1 MSDDDNGTG
10 SAIKSSLIGMQKAAD
25 SVASTDQLDKRSIGL
40 TVGSGLQTPYPT
52 EKLAALQELNGTHA
66 VSIAKK
72 SKREVGYGFEIV
84 PHENVDIEDA
94 SEEER
99 KRVEDFWHGRDT
111 LWKLGPRGTAVGT
124 PTEIHE
130 NSRQDYHGIGW
141 QALEVIYAGYD
152 DEPAG
157 MAYLP
162 AKTVRIKKARD
173 GDEFV
178 DEQVA
183 GHGFV
188 QKRNGKT
195 RFFAEAGDRQ
205 ATDIDGNS
213 DPTFVDKNTG
223 DVYQSQEEMEAADG
237 DPANELLFIPN
248 LHPNTIYYGLPTW
261 ISEIQTM
268 VADQEARRFNRE
280 RLSNDLILDYVVIVE
295 GGTLTD
301 ESREEIR
308 ENIQGLRDG
317 DKPGAMILEAEEL
330 ADKGFD
336 VDNNVKVRIEPAG
349 HFGNEDMSFGDYR
362 DQNEKDIA
370 KVHSVPLQLLG
381 NHDATNSNSEEAI
394 REFTEDE
401 IKPEQERYAE
411 RIYRVIHQQILD
423 VNDWTINF
431 VTKGAGNQLE
441 EAEIAKKTVDSV
453 GQALTVNQALDL
465 FSLDARDDA
474 IGEMLMSEIG
484 MSQSPG
490 EVLDQRLTDVEETA
504 AADKAADRIAL
515 GAEAD
520 D

>member
-1 MSDDDNGTG
+1 MSDDDT
-10 SAIKSSLIGMQKAAD
+10 STVKSSLVGMQKAAG
-25 SVASTDQLDKRSIGL
+25 SASSDQLDERSIGI
-40 TVGSGLQTPYPT
+40 TVGQGIATPYPT
-52 EKLAALQELNGTHA
+52 HQLAGLQELNGTHA
-66 VSIAKK
+66 VCVEKK

-84 PHENVDIEDA
+84 PHENVDPEDA
-94 SEEER
+94 SEDER
-99 KRVEDFWHGRDT
+99 DRAENFWRSRET
-111 LWKLGPRGTAVGT
+111 LWKLGPKGTARGT
-124 PTEIHE
+124 PTEMHE
-130 NSRQDYHGIGW
+130 KARQDYHGIGW
-141 QALEVIYAGYD
+141 AALEIIYAEFD

-157 MAYLP
+157 MSYLP
-162 AKTVRIKKARD
+162 AKTVRVKKQRD
-173 GDEFV
+173 GDGFI
-178 DEQVA
+178 DEQIA
-183 GHGFV
+183 GHGYV
-188 QKRNGKT
+188 QKRNGQT
-195 RFFAEAGDRQ
+195 RYFAEAGDRQ
-205 ATDIDGNS
+205 NTDLNDNP
-213 DPTFVDKNTG
+213 DPRYVDRETG
-223 DVYQSQEEMEAADG
+223 EVYNDIETMRNEGAK
-237 DPANELLFIPN
+237 PANELLFIPN
-248 LHPNTIYYGLPTW
+248 PHPNTLYYGLPTW

-280 RLSNDLILDYVVIVE
+280 RLENDLVMDYLIIVE
-295 GGTLTD
+295 GGELSE
-301 ESREEIR
+301 ESRKEVR
-308 ENIQGLRDG
+308 EHIEGLRDG
-317 DKPGAMILEAEEL
+317 DGPGALILEADDL
-330 ADKGFD
+330 VDKGIGVED
-336 VDNNVKVRIEPAG
+336 QNVKIRVEPAAHYG
-349 HFGNEDMSFGDYR
+349 DEDMSFANYR
-362 DQNEKDIA
+362 DRNEKDIA

-381 NHDATNSNSEEAI
+381 NHDATNANSEEAI

-431 VTKGAGNQLE
+431 VTKGARNQLE

>member
-237 DPANELLFIPN
+237 DPANELLFVPN

-349 HFGNEDMSFGDYR
+349 HFGSEDMSFANYR
-362 DQNEKDIA
+362 EMNEKDIA
-370 KVHSVPLQLLG
+370 KVHHVPLQILG
-381 NHDATNSNSEEAI
+381 NHDATNANTEEAI
-394 REFTEDE
+394 REFTEE
-401 IKPEQERYAE
+401 TIAPEQERYAE
-411 RIYRVIHQQILD
+411 RLYRVIHQQILD
-423 VNDWTINF
+423 VHDWTVDF
-431 VTKGAGNQLE
+431 VTKGARNE
-441 EAEIAKKTVDSV
+441 RERAEIGKMTADSV
-453 GQALTVNQALDL
+453 KEVLTVNQALEL
-465 FSLDARDDA
+465 FGLEPRDDE
-474 IGEMLMSEIG
+474 IGERLVSEVSTQQTPG
-484 MSQSPG
+484 AALDEAVTQVEQSA
-490 EVLDQRLTDVEETA
+490 REEK
-504 AADKAADRIAL
+504 ADERIKR
-515 GAEAD
+515 GASGD
-520 D
+520 

>member
-1 MSDDDNGTG
+1 MSDDDT
-10 SAIKSSLIGMQKAAD
+10 STVKSSLVGMQKAAG
-25 SVASTDQLDKRSIGL
+25 SASSDQLDERSIGI
-40 TVGSGLQTPYPT
+40 TVGQGIATPYPT
-52 EKLAALQELNGTHA
+52 HQLAGLQELNGTHA
-66 VSIAKK
+66 VCVEKK

-84 PHENVDIEDA
+84 PHENVDPEDA
-94 SEEER
+94 SEDER
-99 KRVEDFWHGRDT
+99 DRAENFWRSRET
-111 LWKLGPRGTAVGT
+111 LWKLGPKGTARGT
-124 PTEIHE
+124 PTEMHE
-130 NSRQDYHGIGW
+130 KARQDYHGIGW
-141 QALEVIYAGYD
+141 AALEIIYAEFD

-157 MAYLP
+157 MSYLP
-162 AKTVRIKKARD
+162 AKTVRVKKQRD
-173 GDEFV
+173 GDGFI
-178 DEQVA
+178 DEQIA
-183 GHGFV
+183 GHGYV
-188 QKRNGKT
+188 QKRNGQT
-195 RFFAEAGDRQ
+195 RYFAEAGDRQ
-205 ATDIDGNS
+205 NTDLNDNP
-213 DPTFVDKNTG
+213 DPRYVDRETG
-223 DVYQSQEEMEAADG
+223 EVYNDIETMRNEGAK
-237 DPANELLFIPN
+237 PANELLFIPN
-248 LHPNTIYYGLPTW
+248 PHPNTLYYGLPTW

-280 RLSNDLILDYVVIVE
+280 RLENDLVMDYLIIVE
-295 GGTLTD
+295 GGELSE
-301 ESREEIR
+301 ESRKEVR
-308 ENIQGLRDG
+308 EHIEGLRDG
-317 DKPGAMILEAEEL
+317 DGPGALILEADDL
-330 ADKGFD
+330 VDKGIGVED
-336 VDNNVKVRIEPAG
+336 QNVKIRVEPAAHYG
-349 HFGNEDMSFGDYR
+349 DEDMSFANYR
-362 DQNEKDIA
+362 DRNEKDIA

-381 NHDATNSNSEEAI
+381 NHDATNANSEEAI

>member
-1 MSDDDNGTG
+1 MSDDDT
-10 SAIKSSLIGMQKAAD
+10 STVKSSLVGMQKAAG
-25 SVASTDQLDKRSIGL
+25 SASSDQLDERSIGI
-40 TVGSGLQTPYPT
+40 TVGQGIATPYPT
-52 EKLAALQELNGTHA
+52 HQLAGLQELNGTHA
-66 VSIAKK
+66 VCVEKK

-84 PHENVDIEDA
+84 PHENVDPEDA
-94 SEEER
+94 SEDER
-99 KRVEDFWHGRDT
+99 DRAENFWRSRET
-111 LWKLGPRGTAVGT
+111 LWKLGPKGTARGT
-124 PTEIHE
+124 PTEMHE
-130 NSRQDYHGIGW
+130 KARQDYHGIGW
-141 QALEVIYAGYD
+141 AALEIIYAEFD

-157 MAYLP
+157 MSYLP
-162 AKTVRIKKARD
+162 AKTVRVKKQRD
-173 GDEFV
+173 GDGFI
-178 DEQVA
+178 DEQIA
-183 GHGFV
+183 GHGYV
-188 QKRNGKT
+188 QKRNGQT
-195 RFFAEAGDRQ
+195 RYFAEAGDRQ
-205 ATDIDGNS
+205 NTDLNDNP
-213 DPTFVDKNTG
+213 DPRYVDRETG
-223 DVYQSQEEMEAADG
+223 EVYNDIETMRNEGAK
-237 DPANELLFIPN
+237 PANELLFVPN
-248 LHPNTIYYGLPTW
+248 PHPNTLYYGLPTW

-280 RLSNDLILDYVVIVE
+280 RLENDLVMDYLIIVE
-295 GGTLTD
+295 GGELSE
-301 ESREEIR
+301 ESRKEVR
-308 ENIQGLRDG
+308 EHIEGLRDG
-317 DKPGAMILEAEEL
+317 DGPGALILEADDL
-330 ADKGFD
+330 VDKGIGVED
-336 VDNNVKVRIEPAG
+336 QNVKIRVEPAAHYG
-349 HFGNEDMSFGDYR
+349 DEDMSFANYR
-362 DQNEKDIA
+362 DRNEKDIA

-381 NHDATNSNSEEAI
+381 NHDATNANSEEAI

>member
-162 AKTVRIKKARD
+162 AKTVRIKKPRD

-349 HFGNEDMSFGDYR
+349 HFGSEDMSFANYR
-362 DQNEKDIA
+362 EMNEKDIA
-370 KVHSVPLQLLG
+370 KVHHVPLQILG
-381 NHDATNSNSEEAI
+381 NHDATNANTEEAI
-394 REFTEDE
+394 REFTEE
-401 IKPEQERYAE
+401 TIAPEQERYAE
-411 RIYRVIHQQILD
+411 RLYRVIHQQILD
-423 VNDWTINF
+423 VHDWTVDF
-431 VTKGAGNQLE
+431 VTKGARNE
-441 EAEIAKKTVDSV
+441 RERAEIGKMTADSV
-453 GQALTVNQALDL
+453 KEVLTVNQALEL
-465 FSLDARDDA
+465 FGLEPRDDE
-474 IGEMLMSEIG
+474 IGERLVSEVSTQQTPG
-484 MSQSPG
+484 AALDEAVTQVEQSA
-490 EVLDQRLTDVEETA
+490 REEK
-504 AADKAADRIAL
+504 ADERIKR
-515 GAEAD
+515 GASGD
-520 D
+520 